1 MYRID
6 GDRIILNKNPKDLTD
21 EERLKIATKIAN
33 EVITEFPY
41 YKVTDNEIYEIVNKL
56 DGMHPEKIETDGS
69 IYQNQI
75 GIKLIN
81 SFHPHMW
88 SVKCQNFKTPQEIFI
103 DKTKFIRAIDKYIGT
118 MSDNVITYTS
128 RIVILKTS
136 SGAQAV
142 SNFRPSV
149 AKYIYERYA
158 KGGTV
163 LDPCMGYGGRLLG
176 AWCSHI
182 KKYVAVDP
190 CTPTII
196 GNGNLMKKLSENEYH
211 NKSLFYTNTRPYI
224 VLHQSPFEEFNTD
237 EKFDLIF
244 TSPPYFDTEKY
255 SNEETQS
262 WKRYQSKNVWLD
274 KFLRVLIEKSYN
286 YLKDDGFMILN
297 VSPAMQN
304 DTIRIANDIFK
315 SEPEIQNMILSLLPV
330 RTNQTK
336 REEKVEPMII
346 YNKSGIKDIKKISK
360 QVKFG

>member
-1 MYRID
+1 MYKLD
-6 GDRIILNKNPKDLTD
+6 GEKIILDKIGSEFTE
-21 EERLKIATKIAN
+21 EERIKIATKLAN

-41 YKVTDNEIYEIVNKL
+41 YKVTDEVYEIVNKL
-56 DGMHPEKIETDGS
+56 DRMHTEKIETAGS
-69 IYQNQI
+69 VYQNQV

-88 SVKCQNFKTPQEIFI
+88 SVKCQNFKTPQEIFT
-103 DKTKFIRAIDKYIGT
+103 DKTKFIRAINKYIGT
-118 MSDNVITYTS
+118 MSDNTITYTS

-149 AKYIYERYA
+149 AKYIYDRYA

-196 GNGNLMKKLSENEYH
+196 GNVNLISKLTENDNYKKSP
-211 NKSLFYTNTRPYI
+211 FYINTRPEI

-237 EKFDLIF
+237 EKFDLVF

-255 SNEETQS
+255 SDEDTQS
-262 WKRYQSKNVWLD
+262 WKRYSKDVWLD
-274 KFLRVLIEKSYN
+274 KFLRVLIEKSYK
-286 YLKDDGFMILN
+286 YLKDNGYMILN

-304 DTIRIANDIFK
+304 DTIRISNEIFK

-330 RTNQTK
+330 RANQTE
-336 REEKVEPMII
+336 RERKVEPIII
-346 YNKSGIKDIKKISK
+346 YNKSGIKDIKKINK
-360 QVKFG
+360 QVKFI